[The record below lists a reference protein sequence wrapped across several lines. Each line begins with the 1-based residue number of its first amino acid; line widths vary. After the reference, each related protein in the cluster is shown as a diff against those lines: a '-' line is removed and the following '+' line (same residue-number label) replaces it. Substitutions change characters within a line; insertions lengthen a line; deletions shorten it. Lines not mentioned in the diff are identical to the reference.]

1 MMKGVAVCTKSRNPK
16 RMPTIPWVNAPKMNN
31 TLEPT
36 LPPYRPNNGAN
47 MKAVKLSIPNT
58 KPY

>member
-1 MMKGVAVCTKSRNPK
+1 MKSRNPK
-16 RMPTIPWVNAPKMNN
+16 EMPTIPWVNAPKMNK